1 MDQSKNNFGTIE
13 GLTFSS
19 FFYFSRINNSIP
31 APTTWFWP
39 FSKKFWI
46 NPNIWIGPNPFWISP
61 KFFFHYSRINNW
73 IPAPKPKIFRDTNI
87 TLLHAD
93 EVSPHVIRVLFQAS
107 GPDHMGI
114 YFSPK
119 SGVTL
124 TTWSFSDG
132 ELLEGPKWKDDRP
145 TYYIFHSGGLSPA
158 PWQFWLQF
166 KVRWFEN

>member
-1 MDQSKNNFGTIE
+1 MI
-13 GLTFSS
+13 L
-19 FFYFSRINNSIP
+19 
-31 APTTWFWP
+31 
-39 FSKKFWI
+39 
-46 NPNIWIGPNPFWISP
+46 SP
-61 KFFFHYSRINNW
+61 FFHFSRINNW

-93 EVSPHVIRVLFQAS
+93 EVSPHVIRLLFQAS

-124 TTWSFSDG
+124 TTWSFSEG

-158 PWQFWLQF
+158 PWRFWLQF
-166 KVRWFEN
+166 KVRYSFIYLFIFDHEKFLRILRIQNLGWIR

>member
-1 MDQSKNNFGTIE
+1 MDPCSKNLVLTRVQKVLDWSKPFLDLIE
-13 GLTFSS
+13 K
-19 FFYFSRINNSIP
+19 Y
-31 APTTWFWP
+31 
-39 FSKKFWI
+39 
-46 NPNIWIGPNPFWISP
+46 
-61 KFFFHYSRINNW
+61 FFFPYSRINNW

-93 EVSPHVIRVLFQAS
+93 EVSPHVVRLLFQAS

-124 TTWSFSDG
+124 TTWSFSEG

-166 KVRWFEN
+166 KVRFLYSFLKVQSCALE

>member
-1 MDQSKNNFGTIE
+1 MIQHLLVVAPKLVQKLVVQKNFSKN
-13 GLTFSS
+13 FSK
-19 FFYFSRINNSIP
+19 NL
-31 APTTWFWP
+31 
-39 FSKKFWI
+39 SKKFWDLI
-46 NPNIWIGPNPFWISP
+46 E
-61 KFFFHYSRINNW
+61 KYFFHYSRINNW

-93 EVSPHVIRVLFQAS
+93 EVSPHVIRLLFQAS

-124 TTWSFSDG
+124 TTWSFSEG

-158 PWQFWLQF
+158 PWQFWVQF
-166 KVRWFEN
+166 KVR

>member
-1 MDQSKNNFGTIE
+1 MFQNVF
-13 GLTFSS
+13 FS
-19 FFYFSRINNSIP
+19 
-31 APTTWFWP
+31 
-39 FSKKFWI
+39 
-46 NPNIWIGPNPFWISP
+46 PN
-61 KFFFHYSRINNW
+61 RINNW

-93 EVSPHVIRVLFQAS
+93 EVSPHVVRLLFQTS

-119 SGVTL
+119 SGVSL

-132 ELLEGPKWKDDRP
+132 EVLEGPKWKDERP
-145 TYYIFHSGGLSPA
+145 TYYIFHSHGLSPA

-166 KVRWFEN
+166 KVRVFKII